1 MLANIKENMTLINI
15 KYIIINI
22 MHDKRK
28 HYVPESLAQLVGTII
43 FYMQYLAQS
52 LDSPLI
58 QLMGGFSSH

>member
-1 MLANIKENMTLINI
+1 
-15 KYIIINI
+15 
-22 MHDKRK
+22 MHDKKK